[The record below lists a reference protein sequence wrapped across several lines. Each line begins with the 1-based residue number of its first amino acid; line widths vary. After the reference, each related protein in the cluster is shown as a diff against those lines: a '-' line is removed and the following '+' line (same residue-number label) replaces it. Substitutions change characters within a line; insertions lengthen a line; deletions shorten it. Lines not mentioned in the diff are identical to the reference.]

1 MCTVAVSHHDSLCYM
16 KDSAHAAC
24 GGGRHTSTRGGI
36 DTHSQS
42 SSNLIILLGSIFTF
56 ELFLLLPGLSVRS
69 LTDRPPTVCF
79 FDVSLM
85 DCIYII

>member
-1 MCTVAVSHHDSLCYM
+1 MCTVAVSHHDRLCYM

-24 GGGRHTSTRGGI
+24 GGGRVDTHRPEEV

-56 ELFLLLPGLSVRS
+56 ELFLTFAWTFCSFF
-69 LTDRPPTVCF
+69 DRPPAHR
-79 FDVSLM
+79 LLL
-85 DCIYII
+85 